1 MRHAKGGR
9 PKKAP
14 QFARTQQLSI
24 RFSPDEYRR
33 MQSKAAAADMTVTEY
48 CRSAAL
54 DKRLTS
60 SAVATPDFATRQS
73 LQRIGNNLNQIAKRL
88 NAQPH
93 SSAPLELEGALRNLQ
108 AIMARWLEHDPTGG

>member
-1 MRHAKGGR
+1 MTNAKGGR

-14 QFARTQQLSI
+14 QFSRTEQLSI

-33 MQSKAAAADMTVTEY
+33 MSSKAAAADMTITEY

-54 DKRLTS
+54 NKRMTS

-88 NAQPH
+88 NAQPS
-93 SSAPLELEGALRNLQ
+93 SSAPVELEGALRNLQ
-108 AIMARWLEHDPTGG
+108 TIMAQWLAHDTTGG